1 MTETNPPLPK
11 SGGSTPFVIA
21 AIVMLLLM
29 GGLIYWKVGGSGEE
43 PKAQK
48 PTPAASITQAAA
60 LEEPPPPPPPPDE
73 EADAG
78 KATEKTIVKKT
89 GGGGGGGCN
98 AVCEVEAS
106 SQLQAALR
114 AKAGLARGC
123 YERALRQNSMLQGRL
138 RVGVKI
144 GPAGNVCAANVVS
157 NELGDPGVA
166 SCVIQMFRSGSFPA
180 PGKGCVDAQVPLNF
194 QPKT

>member
-78 KATEKTIVKKT
+78 KATEKTVVKKA
-89 GGGGGGGCN
+89 GGGGGGCN